1 MIPDNSEKFID
12 PGKIAQ
18 NYMANY
24 NYPLIFIEFYNKIII
39 L

>member
-24 NYPLIFIEFYNKIII
+24 NYFIII
-39 L
+39 IY

>member
-1 MIPDNSEKFID
+1 MIPDNSEKCID

-24 NYPLIFIEFYNKIII
+24 NYEIII
-39 L
+39 IY